1 MILISISG
9 VTGDSLMQNYSNYF
23 TAESFSFSVSRE
35 LADSAKGGTKDMH
48 IGVAEM
54 QEISVSKSSDSATI
68 PLAKWAIAGTQ
79 IAGPVVIKFVETGT
93 KSDGKGVHINF
104 MTVLLDR
111 CFVKSWSVSGDAD
124 SRPTEEV
131 TFWFQYLA
139 LKYAQFKGDKLDTD
153 QYGSWDHVTNKPWSD
168 ASGKHKDLFKV
179 EMADVKESE
188 DTGTT

>member
-9 VTGDSLMQNYSNYF
+9 VTGDSLMQNYSNFF
-23 TAESFSFSVSRE
+23 TATSFSFSVSRE

-54 QEISVSKSSDSATI
+54 QEITVEKSSDTATI

-79 IAGPVVIKFVETGT
+79 IAGAVIIKFVETGT
-93 KSDGKGVHINF
+93 KADGTGVHINF

-111 CFVKSWSVSGDAD
+111 VFVKSWSVDGSEDE
-124 SRPTEEV
+124 RPTESV
-131 TFWFQYLA
+131 TFWFQYFA

-153 QYGSWDHVTNKPWSD
+153 QYGSWDHVTNKPWT
-168 ASGKHKDLFKV
+168 AGVGKPEFKV
-179 EMADVKESE
+179 EMATISESS
-188 DTGTT
+188 DTGST